1 MAARTDGYVL
11 ENEAAFSLSP
21 DDASALLAVVRHLAY
36 APPYR
41 GADGRTSTSAALHLC
56 LEDPDPRFR
65 RRLVV
70 RRGKKSGRIKATY
83 EPKRL
88 DATEDTIVKHEL
100 RESPV
105 MDVDACAAFLRAEE
119 RAIEAAFLKSKAT
132 ATYEGIGKLRIDR
145 VLPFA
150 PNNPGVTAAP
160 FWDFELEL
168 EDADADP
175 EAEAVALLDHHG
187 LGFPLSPLQETKCS
201 RARLFPPAA
210 STVWADRLEELA
222 GAGLG
227 HHHDL
232 LAADAAAPIATVGE
246 RA

>member
-1 MAARTDGYVL
+1 VTTRSDGYVL

-21 DDASALLAVVRHLAY
+21 GDAGALLTVVRNLAD

-41 GADGRTSTSAALHLC
+41 GQAGRTATSAALHLC
-56 LEDPDPRFR
+56 LEDLVPRIR
-65 RRLVV
+65 RRLVI
-70 RRGKKSGRIKATY
+70 RRGKKSGRIRATY

-88 DATEDTIVKHEL
+88 VTTEDRMVKHEL

-105 MDVDACAAFLRAEE
+105 MDVDACAAFLRREG
-119 RAIEAAFLKSKAT
+119 RAIDAAFLKSKAT

-145 VLPFA
+145 VLPLA
-150 PNNPGVTAAP
+150 PNDPGMTAAP

-168 EDADADP
+168 EEPDHDP
-175 EAEAVALLDHHG
+175 EEEAVALVAHHG

-210 STVWADRLEELA
+210 ATVWAERLEELT
-222 GAGLG
+222 GLGFG

-232 LAADAAAPIATVGE
+232 LAADPAAPIATAGE